1 MSTAKPPSLKI
12 LVVEDDRAHGDVLAE
27 VLEGEGHSVTVAASA
42 AEAQASLK
50 AGGPDLVV
58 TDLKLPDADG
68 LEIVQRCRE
77 LRGEHAVPQCIVVTG
92 YGTVDGAVAAL
103 HEGALHYLQKPL
115 DVGMLRETTRR
126 AAERIA
132 LEVENRNLQVSLDK
146 RFSFPGILGQTQSMQ
161 RIFDVMNQ
169 IMDTDATV
177 LIRGESGTGKELV
190 AQALHR
196 SGPRRSEPFIPLNC
210 AALAEGV
217 LESELFG
224 HERGA
229 FTGAMNERKGRFEAA
244 HGGTLFLDE
253 IGDMPLSTQAHLLR
267 ALESGEI
274 VRVGANEP
282 MRVDVRVIAATHRDL
297 DEMVRE
303 GRFREDLSFRLR
315 VVQLELPPLRERLA
329 DLPHLVEHFL
339 TEAAER
345 HNRPARSVSPEA
357 LDVLLRYPWP
367 GNVRELKNAV
377 ESMVLLSRDPVI
389 PADAVPPYVR
399 PASDHPGIL
408 HTLSGLN
415 LREVERALISNTIR
429 DLGGNRERASQMLG
443 ISIRTLYRKIKAY
456 GPSEHEAPL
465 AESGDPVETAGSD

>member
-1 MSTAKPPSLKI
+1 MSPLKPPSLKI
-12 LVVEDDRAHGDVLAE
+12 LVVEDDRAHGAVLAE
-27 VLEGEGHSVTVAASA
+27 VLESEGHSVSVAASA
-42 AEAQASLK
+42 AEAGAGLK
-50 AGGPDLVV
+50 AGGIDLVV

-68 LEIVQRCRE
+68 LEIVRHCRK
-77 LRGEHAVPQCIVVTG
+77 LRAEQAVPQCIVVTG
-92 YGTVDGAVAAL
+92 YGTVDGAVTAM

-132 LEVENRNLQVSLDK
+132 LEVENRHLQVSLDK

-169 IMDTDATV
+169 IMDTDATI

-196 SGPRRSEPFIPLNC
+196 SGPRRGEPFIPLNC
-210 AALAEGV
+210 AALSEGV

-229 FTGAMNERKGRFEAA
+229 FTGALNERKGRFEAA

-282 MRVDVRVIAATHRDL
+282 LQVDVRVIAATHRDL
-297 DEMVRE
+297 DEMVRD

-339 TEAAER
+339 VEAAER
-345 HNRPARSVSPEA
+345 HGRPARSVSPEA

-389 PADAVPPYVR
+389 GADAVPPYVR

-456 GPSEHEAPL
+456 GLSQHEYPL
-465 AESGDPVETAGSD
+465 AESDDPVETAGSD

>member
-1 MSTAKPPSLKI
+1 MSAARPPSLKI
-12 LVVEDDRAHGDVLAE
+12 LVVEDDRAHGAVLAE
-27 VLEGEGHSVTVAASA
+27 VLEAQGHSVSVAASA
-42 AEAQASLK
+42 AEALARLK
-50 AGGPDLVV
+50 AGGTDLVV

-68 LEIVQRCRE
+68 LDIVRRCRE
-77 LRGEHAVPQCIVVTG
+77 LRARHAVPHCIVVTG
-92 YGTVDGAVAAL
+92 YGTVDGAVTAM

-115 DVGMLRETTRR
+115 DVGMLRETARR

-132 LEVENRNLQVSLDK
+132 LEVENRHLQVSLDK

-196 SGPRRSEPFIPLNC
+196 SGPRRGEAFIPLNC
-210 AALAEGV
+210 AALSEGV

-229 FTGAMNERKGRFEAA
+229 FTGALNERKGRFEAA

-282 MRVDVRVIAATHRDL
+282 LQVDVRVIAATHRDL

-339 TEAAER
+339 VEAAER
-345 HNRPARSVSPEA
+345 HGRPARSVSPEA

-389 PADAVPPYVR
+389 GADAVPPYVR

-408 HTLSGLN
+408 QTLSGLN
-415 LREVERALISNTIR
+415 LREVERAMISNTIR

-456 GPSEHEAPL
+456 GLSQHEYPL
-465 AESGDPVETAGSD
+465 AESDDPVETTGSD